1 VQVLIPFDFADLGP
15 AEFLWLLLAFGGL
28 SLLAPTGRRFLAAG
42 VTWGLMTLIG
52 MVRWHAVPPTS
63 AWTWWVGPALVA
75 PYLGA
80 GVVLLGLA
88 RPWLVARLG
97 ARQLARAWIG
107 ALVAL
112 SLLAQPFGLHPLENA
127 AEWGFLAF
135 LGFAAAALVERGGGL
150 LSWLAARHRFWV
162 GALAFLVHCAVTRP
176 FGVTWIAGLF
186 IAVAVRIVYAVAEQG
201 KEMHR
206 YVGRRLLGAPFTLLV
221 LLMLSFVMMRQAPG
235 GPFDKDKRVDPEVQ
249 KVLEAQYG
257 LDRPLP
263 VQFAKYMDGLLWFGD
278 LGVSLK
284 QKGRTVNEII
294 AHHAAASARLGL
306 AALALALLIGLTS
319 GLVSG
324 IRQNSIFDYASMAG
338 AMIGLALPTFV
349 VGPMLVLLF
358 ALKLP
363 WFNVSGWEEFP
374 RDLVLP
380 AITLSLPFA
389 ARIARLT
396 RAGMLEIVNQDYIR
410 TARAK
415 GLSEPVIVIRH
426 TLKGTLLPVV
436 SFLGPAVT
444 FLLTGSLVVERIF
457 NVPGLG
463 TEFVQAALNRDYSL
477 AMGLVVMFGT
487 LLVLFNLVVDIAY
500 AFLDPRIRHA

>member
-1 VQVLIPFDFADLGP
+1 VRNLIPFDFADLGP
-15 AEFLWLLLAFGGL
+15 VEFAWLLLVFGGL
-28 SLLAPTGRRFLAAG
+28 SLLAPAGRRVLVAAIVGAVMALFGLIRWWSVEPQSAWDWFAGPVLAAP
-42 VTWGLMTLIG
+42 L
-52 MVRWHAVPPTS
+52 
-63 AWTWWVGPALVA
+63 
-75 PYLGA
+75 LGA
-80 GVVLLGLA
+80 GVVLLGVA
-88 RPWLVARLG
+88 RPWLVARVG
-97 ARQLARAWIG
+97 AHRLARGWVG
-107 ALVAL
+107 AVVLL
-112 SLLAQPFGLHPLENA
+112 SLLAQPFGLHPLA
-127 AEWGFLAF
+127 DAGEWLFLAF
-135 LGFAAAALVERGGGL
+135 LGFAAAALVQGEGGL
-150 LSWLAARHRFWV
+150 RAWLAGRRRMWW
-162 GALAFLVHCAVTRP
+162 GAFAFLLLCYVARP
-176 FGVTWIAGLF
+176 FGVGWVGGLF
-186 IAVAVRIVYAVAEQG
+186 IAVGVRLAFAVAEQG
-201 KEMHR
+201 AEMQR
-206 YVGRRLLGAPFTLLV
+206 YVRRRLVGAPFTLVV
-221 LLMLSFVMMRQAPG
+221 LLMLSFVMIRQAPG
-235 GPFDKDKRVDPEVQ
+235 GPFAKDKRVDPEVL

-257 LDRPLP
+257 YDKPLH
-263 VQFAKYMDGLLWFGD
+263 VQFSRYMKNLLWYGD
-278 LGVSLK
+278 LGVSTK

-294 AHHAAASARLGL
+294 RNHAGASARLGL
-306 AALALALLIGLTS
+306 AAMVLALLIGLTS

-324 IRQNSIFDYASMAG
+324 MRQNSIFDYASMTG

-349 VGPMLVLLF
+349 VGPLLVLVF
-358 ALKLP
+358 SIKLG
-363 WFNVSGWEEFP
+363 WCNVSGWEDFP

-436 SFLGPAVT
+436 SFLGPAVSI
-444 FLLTGSLVVERIF
+444 LLVGSLVVETIF

-463 TEFVQAALNRDYSL
+463 TEFVQSALNRDYSL